1 MLVRLRKNLA
11 PTELTSFLALATELG
26 LAAQF
31 LDGEHELVR
40 LTGEG
45 RPDQRARLEDCHAVR
60 QVLDPGAARELHQRA
75 PGVPDRVVRVG
86 EAAFGGGQVSLIA
99 GPCAVE
105 LPERALQIARE
116 VRARG
121 ATVLRGGAFK
131 PRTSPYSFQG
141 SGRAG
146 LEVLARVRRETGL
159 AVVTEALDP
168 RDVEAVGEAADMF
181 QVGSRNMANQPLLRE
196 LGQQRKPV
204 LLKRGFAATL
214 REFLLAAEF
223 VLDGGNEQ
231 VVLCER
237 GIRSFDTTTRNVLDV
252 GGVAWLKLHTHLPV
266 IVDPSHAAGRADLVR
281 ALARAG
287 LAAGADGL
295 ICEVHPDPGEV
306 HSDGAQAIG
315 LEDFSAIA
323 ADARALA
330 ALDGRTVVQPGREA
344 VREPTRSPA
353 AELQP

>member
-11 PTELTSFLALATELG
+11 EAEVSLFLALAGELG
-26 LAAQF
+26 YSARF
-31 LDGEHELVR
+31 LDEERELAR
-40 LTGEG
+40 LDGPG
-45 RPDQRARLEDCHAVR
+45 RPDHRSRLEDCHAVL
-60 QVLDPGAARELHQRA
+60 QVLDPGLARELHLRP
-75 PGVPDRVVRVG
+75 PGGPDRVVQVG
-86 EAAFGGGQVSLIA
+86 DALFGGEHVSLIA

-105 LPERALQIARE
+105 DPARTLEIARA

-141 SGRAG
+141 SAHAG
-146 LEVLARVRRETGL
+146 LEVLGRVRREAEI

-168 RDVEAVGEAADMF
+168 RDVEAVGEVADMF
-181 QVGSRNMANQPLLRE
+181 QVGSRNMANQPLLSE
-196 LGQQRKPV
+196 LGRQRKPV

-223 VLDGGNEQ
+223 VLAGGNEQ

-237 GIRSFDTTTRNVLDV
+237 GIRSFDPSTRNVLDV
-252 GGVAWLKLHTHLPV
+252 GGVAWLKRHTHLPV
-266 IVDPSHAAGRADLVR
+266 IVDPSHAAGRSDLVR

-295 ICEVHPDPGEV
+295 ICEVHPHPAEV

-315 LEDFSAIA
+315 LEDFSILAS
-323 ADARALA
+323 DARALA
-330 ALDGRTVVQPGREA
+330 ALDGRSVVQPGRVSARVPEKI
-344 VREPTRSPA
+344 PA
-353 AELQP
+353 Q

>member
-1 MLVRLRKNLA
+1 MLLRLRRNLA
-11 PTELTSFLALATELG
+11 EDERATFLALAAELG
-26 LAAQF
+26 YAVRFVEGEPELA
-31 LDGEHELVR
+31 R
-40 LTGEG
+40 LEGPG
-45 RPDQRARLEDCHAVR
+45 RPEHRSRLEDCHAVVG
-60 QVLDPGAARELHQRA
+60 VLDGGQAHELHQRA
-75 PGVPDRVVRVG
+75 PGAPDRVVRVG
-86 EAAFGGGQVSLIA
+86 EGAFGGGSVSLIA

-105 LPERALQIARE
+105 DAERTLQIARE

-131 PRTSPYSFQG
+131 PRSSPYSFQG

-146 LEVLARVRRETGL
+146 LEVLARVRREARI

-168 RDVEAVGEAADMF
+168 REVEAVGEVADMF

-196 LGQQRKPV
+196 LGLQRKPV

-223 VLDGGNEQ
+223 VLAGGNED

-237 GIRSFDTTTRNVLDV
+237 GIRSFDPSTRNVLDV

-266 IVDPSHAAGRADLVR
+266 IVDPSHAAGHADLVR

-295 ICEVHPDPGEV
+295 ICEVHPSPSEV
-306 HSDGAQAIG
+306 HSDGEQAIG
-315 LEDFSAIA
+315 LEDFSAVA

-330 ALDGRTVVQPGREA
+330 ALDGRTVVQPAREDA
-344 VREPTRSPA
+344 REPERVPA
-353 AELQP
+353 RPVG

>member
-11 PTELTSFLALATELG
+11 EADLESFTQLARGLG
-26 LAAQF
+26 YRVQF
-31 LDGEHELVR
+31 LDEARELAE
-40 LTGEG
+40 LEGPG
-45 RPDQRARLEDCHAVR
+45 RPEHRSRLEDSSLVE
-60 QVLDPGAARELHQRA
+60 QVLDAGEARELCLRP
-75 PGVPDRVVRVG
+75 PGGPDRVVRAG
-86 EAAFGGGQVSLIA
+86 EAAFGGGLVSLIA

-105 LPERALQIARE
+105 DAERTLQIARE

-121 ATVLRGGAFK
+121 ATALRGGAFK

-141 SGRAG
+141 ARHAG
-146 LEVLARVRRETGL
+146 LEILGRVRREAGI

-168 RDVEAVGEAADMF
+168 RDVEAVGAVADMF
-181 QVGSRNMANQPLLRE
+181 QVGSRNMSNQPLLAE
-196 LGQQRKPV
+196 LGRQRKPV

-223 VLDGGNEQ
+223 VLAGGNEE

-237 GIRSFDTTTRNVLDV
+237 GIRGFDPSTRNVLDV
-252 GGVAWLKLHTHLPV
+252 GGVAWLKRHTHLPV

-281 ALARAG
+281 PLARAG

-295 ICEVHPDPGEV
+295 ICEVHPNPAEV
-306 HSDGAQAIG
+306 HSDGSQAIG

-323 ADARALA
+323 ADARALCA
-330 ALDGRTVVQPGREA
+330 IDGRTLVQPS
-344 VREPTRSPA
+344 REPARPAGRASPRT
-353 AELQP
+353 P